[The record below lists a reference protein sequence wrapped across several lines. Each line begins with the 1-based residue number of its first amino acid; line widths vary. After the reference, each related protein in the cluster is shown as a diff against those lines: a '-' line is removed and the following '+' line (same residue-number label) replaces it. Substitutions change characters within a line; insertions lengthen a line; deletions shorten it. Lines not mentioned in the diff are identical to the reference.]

1 MAPLKRTVQSFQG
14 IALSTFISAMFAL
27 GWGLYGSAGLP
38 APYETVGQFVVIGV
52 TLALLALAVHLY
64 RKAQQLPVE
73 DSEDM
78 QNPFTTRAYG
88 ISVVLMVIAFP
99 VAGTILTRT
108 GFESAITS
116 VVAIIVGLHFFGLVR
131 AFDAPIF
138 AAIGSAMCLIGIVSL
153 MIPMQVVVDGGSLIT
168 FRQSF
173 IGFGCA
179 LILWAS
185 HARTIREILQ
195 QRKSI
200 PTKTK
205 KRSV

>member
-1 MAPLKRTVQSFQG
+1 
-14 IALSTFISAMFAL
+14 MFAL

-52 TLALLALAVHLY
+52 TLALLALALYLY
-64 RKAQQLPVE
+64 RKAQQLPTE
-73 DSEDM
+73 DGEHM

-88 ISVVLMVIAFP
+88 ISVALMVLAFP
-99 VAGTILTRT
+99 IAGTILTRT
-108 GFESAITS
+108 GFENAITS

-138 AAIGSAMCLIGIVSL
+138 AAIGSAMCFLGIISL
-153 MIPMQVVVDGGSLIT
+153 MVPIQVIVDGGSSVAL
-168 FRQSF
+168 RQSI

-185 HARTIREILQ
+185 QVRTIREILQ
-195 QRKSI
+195 QRKSMPI
-200 PTKTK
+200 ETK
-205 KRSV
+205 KRSL

>member
-1 MAPLKRTVQSFQG
+1 MSSLKRTAQSVQG
-14 IALSTFISAMFAL
+14 IALSTFISAVFAL

-38 APYETVGQFVVIGV
+38 VPYETVGQFVVIGV
-52 TLALLALAVHLY
+52 TLALLALALYLY
-64 RKAQQLPVE
+64 RKAQRLPTE
-73 DSEDM
+73 DSGNM

-99 VAGTILTRT
+99 IAGTILTRV

-138 AAIGSAMCLIGIVSL
+138 AAIGSAMCSLGVISL
-153 MIPMQVVVDGGSLIT
+153 MVPMQVVVGGGSTIAL
-168 FRQSF
+168 RQSL

-179 LILWAS
+179 LILLAS
-185 HARTIREILQ
+185 QARTIREILQ
-195 QRKSI
+195 QRKSM
-200 PTKTK
+200 PTER
-205 KRSV
+205 RSL